1 MASFFLIFIKGLFL
15 SGGIVEPVQFFSQK
29 ANKTLRLIHRKKRLG
44 PYSSNTRCLKRMRVP
59 AQPLFQISTQE
70 EGPHH
75 PVPNQG
81 PANNHPG
88 AVPNQGPANHQPG
101 AVPSQGPAST
111 CPRDQQPRDQAPHW
125 TNFK

>member
-44 PYSSNTRCLKRMRVP
+44 PYSSNTRCLKRMRVA

-75 PVPNQG
+75 P
-81 PANNHPG
+81 G
-88 AVPNQGPANHQPG
+88 AVPNQGPARHLP
-101 AVPSQGPAST
+101 QGPAT
-111 CPRDQQPRDQAPHW
+111 QGPGTTLDQL
-125 TNFK
+125 